1 MRGIHQVS
9 VIFWYERAKRG
20 YKYGA
25 WISSPHLVSSGS
37 RLVERLS
44 VSLPDYQATNS
55 STMHSVVVF
64 LAVLVG
70 AAVASPM
77 ILSPDDVKQQNRD
90 ISATEYLKRIFEHSP
105 KLLYSPIDVS
115 SQGDVID
122 MLPALGLNEAALIAE
137 QVNLRQILLEL
148 SSVTLCLP
156 TDEAVRRWREELPNT
171 LKPDLASLKQLVKA
185 WIIPGMIRSTDISN
199 NQKVQSLNGAKLR
212 FNVYNEV
219 KKIVTVNGARIIDAD
234 KMASNGIIQVVD
246 KVIFPLPV
254 GNVIETVVDNQA
266 FSIIVDLLKQAGL
279 EEELQV
285 SDPVTVLVPTN
296 SAFRALP
303 SGVLDD
309 LKREKSKLQNLLKYH
324 VISDIRYSASLSS
337 GQRIMASQG
346 DEISVS
352 IENGKII
359 LNKAQDRS
367 EASRVIQADIPTTNG
382 VIHVID
388 QVLIP
393 SQKHYVLV

>member
-1 MRGIHQVS
+1 M
-9 VIFWYERAKRG
+9 
-20 YKYGA
+20 
-25 WISSPHLVSSGS
+25 
-37 RLVERLS
+37 LVERLS
-44 VSLPDYQATNS
+44 ASLPDYQATNS
-55 STMHSVVVF
+55 STMQSVVVF

-70 AAVASPM
+70 AAFANPM
-77 ILSPDDVKQQNRD
+77 ILSPDDVKLQNRD
-90 ISATEYLKRIFEHSP
+90 ISATEYLKRMFEQSP

-122 MLPALGLNEAALIAE
+122 MLPALGLNEACLIAE

-148 SSVTLCLP
+148 SSSVTLCLP
-156 TDEAVRRWREELPNT
+156 SDEAVRRWREELPNR

-212 FNVYNEV
+212 FNVYEEV
-219 KKIVTVNGARIIDAD
+219 KKIVTVNGARIIDANR
-234 KMASNGIIQVVD
+234 MASNGLVHVVG
-246 KVIFPLPV
+246 KVIYPLPV
-254 GNVIETVVDNQA
+254 GNVIETLGDNRA
-266 FSIIVDLLKQAGL
+266 FSIIFDLLKKAGL
-279 EEELQV
+279 EEELEIT
-285 SDPVTVLVPTN
+285 DPVTVLVPTN

-324 VISDIRYSASLSS
+324 VISDVRYSASLSS

-352 IENGKII
+352 IENGKFV
-359 LNKAQDRS
+359 LNKAQDRL

-388 QVLIP
+388 HVLIP

>member
-1 MRGIHQVS
+1 MQ
-9 VIFWYERAKRG
+9 
-20 YKYGA
+20 
-25 WISSPHLVSSGS
+25 
-37 RLVERLS
+37 
-44 VSLPDYQATNS
+44 
-55 STMHSVVVF
+55 SVVVF

-70 AAVASPM
+70 AAVANPM

-90 ISATEYLKRIFEHSP
+90 ISATEYLKRMFEQSP

-137 QVNLRQILLEL
+137 QVNLRQIILEL
-148 SSVTLCLP
+148 PSVTLCLP

-185 WIIPGMIRSTDISN
+185 WVVPGMIRSTDISN

-219 KKIVTVNGARIIDAD
+219 KKIATVNGARIIDAD

-279 EEELQV
+279 EEELEV

-324 VISDIRYSASLSS
+324 VISDVRYSASLSS

-367 EASRVIQADIPTTNG
+367 KASRVIQADIPTTNG
-382 VIHVID
+382 VINVID
-388 QVLIP
+388 HVLIP